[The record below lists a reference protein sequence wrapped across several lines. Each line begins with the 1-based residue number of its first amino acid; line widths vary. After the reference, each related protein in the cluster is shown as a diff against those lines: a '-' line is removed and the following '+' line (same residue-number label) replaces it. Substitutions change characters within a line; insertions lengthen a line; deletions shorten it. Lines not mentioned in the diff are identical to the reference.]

1 MLPKYD
7 KAIEVASQRLIE
19 AGKNQPIYQA
29 TVVLIAGI
37 IGDMYDRPTKTVHKD
52 IRAMKQAL
60 IQEETEKAL
69 KPSKNR
75 LIRDFREWEE

>member
-1 MLPKYD
+1 MQYEKT
-7 KAIEVASQRLIE
+7 IEIASQRLIE

-37 IGDMYDRPTKTVHKD
+37 IGDMYDRPTRVVLSDVK
-52 IRAMKQAL
+52 RMRQAL
-60 IQEETEKAL
+60 IQEETEKTL

>member
-1 MLPKYD
+1 MRYD
-7 KAIEVASQRLIE
+7 EAIEVACERLIE

-37 IGDMYDRPTKTVHKD
+37 IGDMYDKPT
-52 IRAMKQAL
+52 RAVLSDVKRMRQAL